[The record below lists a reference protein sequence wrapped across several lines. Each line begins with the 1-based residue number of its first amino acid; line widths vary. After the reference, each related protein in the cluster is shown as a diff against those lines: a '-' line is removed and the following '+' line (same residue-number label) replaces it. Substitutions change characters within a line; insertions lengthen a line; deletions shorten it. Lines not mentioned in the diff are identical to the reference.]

1 MRVHVSAERVAYDGR
16 VPRDDRHRAEPGSPR
31 VDVGNSPHPRSTDID
46 APTPSRRVGAR
57 NPSTTRIVMNRPS
70 WGTSMDFVDRG
81 DDRPEPISIARCRE
95 LLGDEADTLTDQD
108 VELIRRHAETMA
120 QVVVQMYVES
130 RRIPG

>member
-1 MRVHVSAERVAYDGR
+1 MRIVVGVTPASALHGHRRADSKSAR
-16 VPRDDRHRAEPGSPR
+16 RSAQSQHNTNRHESPFW
-31 VDVGNSPHPRSTDID
+31 GNSR
-46 APTPSRRVGAR
+46 
-57 NPSTTRIVMNRPS
+57 
-70 WGTSMDFVDRG
+70 DFVDRG